1 MITLFNFGPAF
12 GLVDMSPFVTKAET
26 LLRLSGLPYRT
37 EQGNLRK
44 APKGKFPYIED
55 DGHLIGDSTLIRWH
69 LEQKYAIDF
78 NRGLSPAESAAGWAF
93 ERTAEDH
100 LYWAVADLYWMDDAN
115 FARGPR
121 TYLAALPAAVRP
133 LVAVLLRRRMRAR
146 MRAQGMGLHDRSE
159 IIALG
164 SRSVGAIADFLG
176 DKPYFMGD
184 YPTGTDAT
192 IFAVVAAALTPHFTG
207 ALQQAVARHDNLR
220 RYVGRMAAK
229 FYPEFAEIAGCK
241 PAA

>member
-44 APKGKFPYIED
+44 APKGKIPYIDD
-55 DGHLIGDSTLIRWH
+55 DGDLIGDSTLIRWH
-69 LEQKYAIDF
+69 LEKKYAIDF
-78 NRGLSPAESAAGWAF
+78 DRGLSSAERAAGWAF

-100 LYWAVADLYWMDDAN
+100 LYWAVADLYWMDKAN
-115 FARGPR
+115 FDRGPR
-121 TYLAALPAAVRP
+121 VFFDSLPAPIRP
-133 LVAVLLRRRMRAR
+133 LVAALLRRRMRGR
-146 MRAQGMGLHDRSE
+146 LRAHGLGLHDRSE
-159 IIALG
+159 IVALG
-164 SRSVGAIADFLG
+164 TRSVGAIADFLG
-176 DKPYFMGD
+176 DKPFFMAD

-192 IFAVVAAALTPHFTG
+192 IFAVVAAALTPHFEG
-207 ALQQAVARHDNLR
+207 PLPQAVARHDNLR

-241 PAA
+241 SAA